1 MSAPKLLVVDDH
13 QENLAV
19 LVEILSPNYTVR
31 VANNG
36 LRGLQL
42 ANDDPPDLILLDIM
56 MPNMSGFEVCEALKA
71 SGGLSEIPVIF
82 ISAADDVDSKV
93 TAFQSGGVDYVSK
106 PFQVQELEA
115 RISTHL
121 SLRDLQKQLEVHNR
135 ELDQQVQLK
144 SRELAKAYE
153 RLTIVNSTKN
163 EFLELIAHELRT
175 PANGLIGLTEMI
187 LDGTV
192 SAAEIEELRPLFG
205 QSRDRMIETLDNAL
219 LLARIHV
226 TKEEFQAQQVHF
238 NILFDSIRTGVDTF
252 AQNHSVTISFPP
264 IGNVSVVG
272 EDKLLKTAVESLL
285 KTAVKFA
292 VAGSTITVSCDETQE
307 QLRICTS
314 SEGIEL
320 EPEVIDNFFDVFSS
334 VRSYT
339 YAEELGLSPVVAERI
354 VSLYGGSLTVEN
366 ESEIK
371 GVKLQ
376 MTLLK
381 TQ

>member
-36 LRGLQL
+36 MRGLQL

-56 MPNMSGFEVCEALKA
+56 MPKMSGFEVCEALKNSEKLA
-71 SGGLSEIPVIF
+71 EIPVIF

-93 TAFQSGGVDYVSK
+93 IAFQSGGVDYVSK

-121 SLRDLQKQLEVHNR
+121 SLRDLQKQLEIHNR
-135 ELDQQVQLK
+135 ELDLQVQLK
-144 SRELAKAYE
+144 SKELAKAYE
-153 RLTIVNSTKN
+153 RMTIANSTKN

-175 PANGLIGLTEMI
+175 PANGIIGLTEMI
-187 LDGTV
+187 LDNSV
-192 SAAEIEELRPLFG
+192 SAIELDELRPLFG

-226 TKEEFQAQQVHF
+226 TKEKFQAQQVRL
-238 NILFDSIRTGVDTF
+238 NTILDSIRLSVNDF
-252 AQNHSVTISFPP
+252 AEKHNVSINLPVIDTISVA
-264 IGNVSVVG
+264 GD
-272 EDKLLKTAVESLL
+272 DKLLETAVETFL
-285 KTAVKFA
+285 KTAIKFA
-292 VAGSTITVSCDETQE
+292 GVGTTITVDCSEDNKQVNLCS
-307 QLRICTS
+307 R
-314 SEGIEL
+314 SEGVEL
-320 EPEVIDNFFDVFSS
+320 EPDVIANFFDVFSS

-354 VSLYGGSLTVEN
+354 VSLYGGSLTVDN
-366 ESEIK
+366 QQKKK

-376 MTLLK
+376 LTLLK
-381 TQ
+381 VQ

>member
-36 LRGLQL
+36 MRGLQL

-56 MPNMSGFEVCEALKA
+56 MPKMSGFEVCEALKNSEKLA
-71 SGGLSEIPVIF
+71 EIPVIF

-93 TAFQSGGVDYVSK
+93 IAFQSGGVDYVSK

-121 SLRDLQKQLEVHNR
+121 SLRDLQKQLEIHNR
-135 ELDQQVQLK
+135 ELDLQVQLK
-144 SRELAKAYE
+144 SKELAKAYE
-153 RLTIVNSTKN
+153 RMTIANSTKN

-175 PANGLIGLTEMI
+175 PANGIIGLTEMI
-187 LDGTV
+187 LDNSV
-192 SAAEIEELRPLFG
+192 SAIELDELRPLFG

-226 TKEEFQAQQVHF
+226 TKEKFQAQQVRL
-238 NILFDSIRTGVDTF
+238 NTILDSIRLSVNDF
-252 AQNHSVTISFPP
+252 AEKHNVSINLPVIDTISVA
-264 IGNVSVVG
+264 GD
-272 EDKLLKTAVESLL
+272 DKLLETAVETFL
-285 KTAVKFA
+285 KTAIKFA
-292 VAGSTITVSCDETQE
+292 GVGTTITVDCSEDNKQVNLCS
-307 QLRICTS
+307 R

-320 EPEVIDNFFDVFSS
+320 EPDVIANFFDVFSS

-354 VSLYGGSLTVEN
+354 VSLYGGSLTVDN
-366 ESEIK
+366 QQKKK

-376 MTLLK
+376 LTLLK
-381 TQ
+381 VQ

>member
-1 MSAPKLLVVDDH
+1 MSASKLLVVDDH

-36 LRGLQL
+36 KRGLQL
-42 ANDDPPDLILLDIM
+42 AKDDPPDLILLDIM

-71 SGGLSEIPVIF
+71 SDELAEIPVIF

-93 TAFQSGGVDYVSK
+93 AAFQSGGVDYVSK

-115 RISTHL
+115 RIATHL
-121 SLRDLQKQLEVHNR
+121 SHRELQKQLEFHNR
-135 ELDQQVQLK
+135 ALDLQVQLK
-144 SRELAKAYE
+144 SQELAKAYE

-175 PANGLIGLTEMI
+175 PANGLIGLSEMI
-187 LDGTV
+187 LDNDV
-192 SAAEIEELRPLFG
+192 SASEIEELRPLFG

-226 TKEEFQAQQVHF
+226 SKENFQAQQVSL
-238 NILFDSIRTGVDTF
+238 NAIFDSTRVAVDKYS
-252 AQNHSVTISFPP
+252 QKHSVSITFPTIEKL
-264 IGNVSVVG
+264 SVAG
-272 EDKLLKTAVESLL
+272 EDKLLTTAIDSLL
-285 KTAVKFA
+285 KTAIKFA
-292 VAGSTITVSCDETQE
+292 KTGTTVTVRCLEDDEKVSIYTK
-307 QLRICTS
+307 
-314 SEGIEL
+314 SEGDEL
-320 EPEVIDNFFDVFSS
+320 EPKVIANFFDVFSS

-366 ESEIK
+366 QQENK

-381 TQ
+381 AQ